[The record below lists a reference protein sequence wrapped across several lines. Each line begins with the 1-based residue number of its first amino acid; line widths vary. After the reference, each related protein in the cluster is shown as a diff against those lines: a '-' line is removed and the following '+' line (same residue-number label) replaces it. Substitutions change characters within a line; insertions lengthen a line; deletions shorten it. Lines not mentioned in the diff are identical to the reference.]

1 MHSSEI
7 DPGVIEYLITLAKRK
22 TVDDVYDE
30 NSEGFCPNSEG
41 FCPADHFGGN
51 YDDAYYGGVLDGETS
66 IARYTLSVLGINW
79 EQT

>member
-30 NSEGFCPNSEG
+30 ISEG